1 MRKIKKYVNV
11 GQNVVISSDEII
23 GIFDID
29 TATVKKD
36 TRNFLKRAESE
47 KHTKN
52 AFDPIFDIPIS
63 FILTKG
69 ENGTEKLIFSSVSTT
84 TLENR
89 L

>member
-11 GQNVVISSDEII
+11 GQSVVISSDEII

-36 TRNFLKRAESE
+36 TRNFLKRAEKE
-47 KHTKN
+47 NITKN
-52 AFDPIFDIPIS
+52 AFDPIFDIPVS

-69 ENGTEKLIFSSVSTT
+69 QNDAEKLIFSSVSTS

>member
-1 MRKIKKYVNV
+1 MRKIKKYVSV
-11 GQNVVISSDEII
+11 GQNTVISSDEII

-36 TRNFLKRAESE
+36 TRNLLKRAEQE
-47 KHTKN
+47 KRVKN
-52 AFDPIFDIPIS
+52 AFDPVFDIPVS

-69 ENGTEKLIFSSVSTT
+69 ENDTEKLIFSSVSTT

>member
-11 GQNVVISSDEII
+11 GQNVVITSDEII

-36 TRNFLKRAESE
+36 TRNFLKRAEKE
-47 KHTKN
+47 NHVKN
-52 AFDPIFDIPIS
+52 AFDPVFDIPVS

-69 ENGTEKLIFSSVSTT
+69 QNDTEKLIFSSVSTS
-84 TLENR
+84 TLVNR